1 MLTFQNIIVENFKKK
16 IKRKN
21 LHLIVNCHTFD
32 CEFGKT
38 IDSQT
43 LFIVDEFNLIPLK

>member
-16 IKRKN
+16 IKRKD
-21 LHLIVNCHTFD
+21 LHLIVNYHTFN

-43 LFIVDEFNLIPLK
+43 LFIVNKFNLILLK